1 MRMLSGFVL
10 VVFSIPLLAAPRKPD
25 SKQSFTSPNGTFKF
39 QHSSLLLECKQSPK
53 QAGRWMPDSCEA
65 YSSVCDDSDP
75 KVTTIACF
83 AYPKTK
89 YKDFPSFEAA
99 AFSVAEITAATT
111 RNVCLSG
118 SPDWVIDPRGSG
130 RTVAINGVNFK
141 NFEIDGAVQATFSK
155 GMYIGAFIG
164 INVTNSVSGLLGLTP
179 PITIR
184 ELSKGSPR
192 QIGKKC
198 TVASNE
204 LSSLSNFSSRSSLS
218 SAAFPEESASLHDL
232 FQTPPRRS
240 D

>member
-1 MRMLSGFVL
+1 MLSGFVL

-141 NFEIDGAVQATFSK
+141 KFEIDGV
-155 GMYIGAFIG
+155 GAGNILDGYVYRSFHRNKCYELG
-164 INVTNSVSGLLGLTP
+164 IRLAWSNPANYDPG
-179 PITIR
+179 TIKR
-184 ELSKGSPR
+184 FTE
-192 QIGKKC
+192 
-198 TVASNE
+198 ADW
-204 LSSLSNFSSRSSLS
+204 
-218 SAAFPEESASLHDL
+218 EEVYGRLQRALQS
-232 FQTPPRRS
+232 FQFLK
-240 D
+240 